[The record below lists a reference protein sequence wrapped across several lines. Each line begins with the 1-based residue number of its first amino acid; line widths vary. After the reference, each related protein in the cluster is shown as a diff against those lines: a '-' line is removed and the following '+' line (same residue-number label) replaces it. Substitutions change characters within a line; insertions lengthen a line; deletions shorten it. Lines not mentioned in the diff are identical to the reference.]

1 MQILKNKTNIDFI
14 GKRRPALFISS
25 VLNLSIIV
33 GIAIFKF
40 NWGVDFAGGTVVE
53 LKFDH
58 SISAED
64 VRKRAQAGGLQDV
77 SVQGIGAAD
86 ENSFLLRMGGVT
98 QLTKEGADA
107 AEKALRALAPLTFY
121 YPDLDN
127 GLLNVH
133 TQDKADAQ
141 AIQKTVEASGIGVK
155 EVRVISPTEYQV
167 VASGMEKKVYAAMSK
182 SGATVIPAE
191 AMQQAQANVKRLGE
205 VVAFNADPAKAE
217 LTLELKAAVD
227 VEALRRAVQDAGLG
241 VKEIQTTA
249 PGKYLVTV
257 TDFLEQRVDYVGP
270 QVGQQL
276 RNKGI
281 MALIYAMV
289 AILVYVAF
297 RFDFK
302 FGPGALVAMVHDAIM
317 VAGYYLV
324 SRREFNLTSIAVL
337 LTVVGYSINDTIVV
351 YDRIREEMARY
362 KGKPLPEIINIA
374 VNDTLSRTILTSGVT
389 ALSLVGL
396 LIFGVGEIWDFAA
409 AMLVGIV
416 VGTYSSVYIASP
428 LTIWLDERQ
437 ARIDKGP
444 KPAPK
449 KKPAGSDKVDKLP
462 RIAAAR

>member
-1 MQILKNKTNIDFI
+1 MQIIKHKTNIDFI

-25 VLNLSIIV
+25 ILNLSIIV

-58 SISAED
+58 SVAAED

-98 QLTKEGADA
+98 QLTKQGADA
-107 AEKALRALAPLTFY
+107 AEKAIRALTNVTFY

-127 GLLNVH
+127 GLLNIH
-133 TQDKADAQ
+133 TQDKVD
-141 AIQKTVEASGIGVK
+141 VEKLKGAVEEAGIGVK
-155 EVRVISPTEYQV
+155 EVRSISPTEYQV
-167 VASGMEKKVYAAMSK
+167 VASGMEKKVFSAMSK
-182 SGATVIPAE
+182 NAPVALTPQATQAAE
-191 AMQQAQANVKRLGE
+191 ASVRKLGE
-205 VVAFNADPAKAE
+205 VTAFTPDATKGILTIQFKEVTDPS
-217 LTLELKAAVD
+217 V
-227 VEALRRAVQDAGLG
+227 VQRAVQDSG
-241 VKEIQTTA
+241 VGVREIRSTGPNQFEVA
-249 PGKYLVTV
+249 VS
-257 TDFLEQRVDYVGP
+257 DFIEQRVDYVGP

-281 MALIYAMV
+281 MALIYAMI

-317 VAGYYLV
+317 VTGYYLV
-324 SRREFNLTSIAVL
+324 TRREFNLTSIAVL

-389 ALSLVGL
+389 GLSLIGL

-409 AMLVGIV
+409 AMMVGIV

-437 ARIDKGP
+437 AAKDRGAGKT
-444 KPAPK
+444 KPPES
-449 KKPAGSDKVDKLP
+449 GTSRV
-462 RIAAAR
+462 AAAR